1 MKGSLVAAVL
11 VGGLVLGLLG
21 GLLGSQL
28 FPPEVDTGDLEGR
41 LSNLEARVASLEGQ
55 VGQAAPGGELRL
67 AYVDAEGLFIRV
79 FLPQVEAE
87 RQAMAEKQA
96 QLQELQ
102 RRFLQGE
109 LTQEEYQ
116 QQAARTQVEIL
127 QAQLQVN
134 LTMLDKMIASPGFAD
149 FRSEL
154 QAIQA
159 QAQSLE
165 ASFQQLASQVEV
177 AILDMQDFLSDL
189 QQLQLAF
196 QQLDQ
201 LLTQAAAAKIVQVA
215 QAVGREGGYDLV
227 LRKKDVV
234 IYYNPALIV
243 DISAEVEVRLR
254 ELFVGL

>member
-1 MKGSLVAAVL
+1 MKGSVVAAVL
-11 VGGLVLGLLG
+11 VGGLVLGLIG
-21 GLLGSQL
+21 GLLGGQL
-28 FPPEVDTGDLEGR
+28 FPPQVDTG
-41 LSNLEARVASLEGQ
+41 NLEARLSSLEGRVANLEAQ
-55 VGQAAPGGELRL
+55 VGQAASGGGLKL

-87 RQAMAEKQA
+87 RQAMADKQA
-96 QLQELQ
+96 QLQDLQ
-102 RRFLQGE
+102 RRFLAGE
-109 LTQEEYQ
+109 ITQEEYQ

-149 FRSEL
+149 FRGDL
-154 QAIQA
+154 QTIQA
-159 QAQSLE
+159 QAQSLQ
-165 ASFQQLASQVEV
+165 ASLQEVANRAQV
-177 AILDMQDFLSDL
+177 AILDMQDFMADL

-254 ELFVGL
+254 ELFASL